1 MKRSATLLTAAIV
14 SLIAG
19 LGIATG
25 SNGAFAQSHAT
36 PNLQIGKPPTFG
48 GAARARAYDLQT
60 GTMANQNGWIYRPQ
74 SAPYLHPPTA
84 VTSIRTSTASSSG
97 HYRRVRYC

>member
-74 SAPYLHPPTA
+74 SGSYFDPRTG
-84 VTSIRTSTASSSG
+84 VTCIGRSTA
-97 HYRRVRYC
+97 CF